1 MNPLLE
7 IRKRG
12 QQIWLDNLSRT
23 LINDGELAR
32 LVAEDGLA
40 GVTTNPAIF
49 QRRSPQVATM
59 PKSSKCS
66 RAGR

>member
-12 QQIWLDNLSRT
+12 QQIWLTTSPT

-49 QRRSPQVATM
+49 QRRSP
-59 PKSSKCS
+59 PRSLLCR
-66 RAGR
+66 RAQEVLKGRR